1 VAGTTT
7 TRRRR
12 LGLLA
17 ILALAF
23 ATALLVQPFG
33 YNQGA
38 HYALVRALAD
48 GTPRIDAYRDFSG
61 DIGYYKGHYYS
72 NKAPGLA
79 LVTLP
84 VYKAA
89 HALGLPSGVHVL
101 SLWGVLLPGILL
113 LLLVWRVADRAE
125 PGYGF
130 AAAFT
135 LGIATLVLPFLG
147 MYFAHILSALLGFA
161 AFAVLWSERDGPH
174 QRPWLVAA
182 AGFLAGFAVV
192 VEYPLAL
199 TAVVLGLYAISR
211 RPVFSRALVWTGG
224 VFVGL
229 VPLLAFNRW
238 AFGSFTQLSYSH
250 LVVNSKPGGPPIVAQ
265 PTKEAFQ
272 PRVAVELLLSAR
284 GLLTLAPIL
293 AVGITGAVFL
303 YRRRRAEALTMG
315 TIAGLFLLYN
325 TSFIYFGGFGPGPR
339 YLIPSLP
346 FAAVGLAAAYRRLPV
361 TTLALAAVSAGTM
374 LLATITEP
382 LLPNNEG
389 HGIQRFGDVA
399 HPSRWLDRLRDGT
412 FTDTVFA
419 HTGVGHGWLSIAPVL
434 IVVLAAVAL
443 AAASVG
449 RVDVARRDAECAAV
463 AVAGW
468 VVALLAA
475 PALLRHDRFEGG
487 VAGAWAVVALLVA
500 VVFACVET
508 RRGGLVR
515 GLAAAPLV
523 ALPFLR
529 DGPGWALAASALA
542 LALLAVARVARSRFT
557 LALRSS

>member
-1 VAGTTT
+1 MAGTTT

-38 HYALVRALAD
+38 HYALVRALSD

-79 LVTLP
+79 FVTLP
-84 VYKAA
+84 VYKVT

-101 SLWGVLLPGILL
+101 SLWGVLLPGVLL
-113 LLLVWRVADRAE
+113 LLLVWRVGDRIE

-130 AAAFT
+130 VAAFT

-147 MYFAHILSALLGFA
+147 MYFAHVLSALLGFA
-161 AFAVLWSERDGPH
+161 AFAVLWSERDGPR
-174 QRPWLVAA
+174 RPWLVAA
-182 AGFLAGFAVV
+182 AGLLAGFAVV
-192 VEYPLAL
+192 
-199 TAVVLGLYAISR
+199 LGFYAISR
-211 RPVFSRALVWTGG
+211 RPVLRRGLVWTAG

-229 VPLLAFNRW
+229 LPLLAFNQW

-250 LVVNSKPGGPPIVAQ
+250 LVVSSKGGHVVVAQ
-265 PTKEAFQ
+265 PSRHGFQ
-272 PRVAVELLLSAR
+272 PRVAVELLLSSR
-284 GLLTLAPIL
+284 GLLTLAPVVAL
-293 AVGITGAVFL
+293 GIAGAVFL
-303 YRRRRAEALTMG
+303 YRRRRAEALTIG
-315 TIAGLFLLYN
+315 AIAGSFLLYN

-339 YLIPSLP
+339 YLIPALP
-346 FAAVGLAAAYRRLPV
+346 FAAVGLAAAYRSVPV
-361 TTLALAAVSAGTM
+361 TTLALAGISAGAM

-389 HGIQRFGDVA
+389 PGIVRFGDVA

-419 HTGVGHGWLSIAPVL
+419 HAGLGHGWLSIAPVL
-434 IVVLAAVAL
+434 VVVVAAVAL
-443 AAASVG
+443 AAAAVG
-449 RVDVARRDAECAAV
+449 RLEVTRRDAECAAV

-468 VVALLAA
+468 LVALLAA
-475 PALLRHDRFEGG
+475 PELLHHDRFEGG
-487 VAGAWAVVALLVA
+487 VAGVWAVVALLVA
-500 VVFACVET
+500 VVLACVEA
-508 RRGGLVR
+508 RRGGLLR
-515 GLAAAPLV
+515 ALPAAPLV

-529 DGPGWALAASALA
+529 DRPSWALAVALLA
-542 LALLAVARVARSRFT
+542 LALLAADRVRGKKRA
-557 LALRSS
+557 LAPFC

>member
-79 LVTLP
+79 FVTLP
-84 VYKAA
+84 VYKVA

-113 LLLVWRVADRAE
+113 LLLVWRVGDRVE

-147 MYFAHILSALLGFA
+147 MFFAHILSALLGFA
-161 AFAVLWSERDGPH
+161 AFAVLWSERDGP
-174 QRPWLVAA
+174 QRLRRVAA
-182 AGFLAGFAVV
+182 GGFLAGFAVV

-199 TAVVLGLYAISR
+199 TAVVLGCFAITR
-211 RPVFSRALVWTGG
+211 RPFLKRGLVWTGG
-224 VFVGL
+224 VFIGL
-229 VPLLAFNRW
+229 LPLLAFNQW

-250 LVVNSKPGGPPIVAQ
+250 LVVNSKPGGPPIVAH
-265 PTKEAFQ
+265 PTKETFQ

-284 GLLTLAPIL
+284 GLLTLAPVV
-293 AVGITGAVFL
+293 AVGIAGAFFI
-303 YRRRRAEALTMG
+303 YRRRRVEALTIG
-315 TIAGLFLLYN
+315 ALAVLFLLYN

-339 YLIPSLP
+339 YLIPALP
-346 FAAVGLAAAYRRLPV
+346 FAAVGLAAAYRRVPA
-361 TTLALAAVSAGTM
+361 TTLAPAGISAGAM

-389 HGIQRFGDVA
+389 AGIPRFGDVA

-419 HTGVGHGWLSIAPVL
+419 HAGLGHGWLSIAPVL
-434 IVVLAAVAL
+434 VVFGAAMALAGAAV
-443 AAASVG
+443 G
-449 RVDVARRDAECAAV
+449 RIDVTRRDAECAVV
-463 AVAGW
+463 AVGGW
-468 VVALLAA
+468 LVALFAA
-475 PALLRHDRFEGG
+475 PELLHHDRFEGG
-487 VAGAWAVVALLVA
+487 VAGVWTVVALLG
-500 VVFACVET
+500 VVVLACA
-508 RRGGLVR
+508 RSSRGGLGRAVP
-515 GLAAAPLV
+515 ATPLV
-523 ALPFLR
+523 ALPCLR
-529 DGPGWALAASALA
+529 DRPSWALAV
-542 LALLAVARVARSRFT
+542 ALLGPALLMAADAARRRA
-557 LALRSS
+557 

>member
-1 VAGTTT
+1 MAGTTT

-38 HYALVRALAD
+38 HYALVRALSD
-48 GTPRIDAYRDFSG
+48 GTPRIDGYRDFSG
-61 DIGYYKGHYYS
+61 DIGYYRGHYYS

-79 LVTLP
+79 FVTLP
-84 VYKAA
+84 VYKIA

-101 SLWGVLLPGILL
+101 SLWGVLLPGVLL
-113 LLLVWRVADRAE
+113 LLLVWRVGDRIE

-135 LGIATLVLPFLG
+135 LGVGTLVLPFLG
-147 MYFAHILSALLGFA
+147 MYFAHVLSALLGFA
-161 AFAVLWSERDGPH
+161 AFAVLWSERDGP

-182 AGFLAGFAVV
+182 AGLLAGFAVV

-199 TAVVLGLYAISR
+199 SAVVLGFYASSR
-211 RPVFSRALVWTGG
+211 RPVLRRGLVWTAG
-224 VFVGL
+224 VVVGL
-229 VPLLAFNRW
+229 LPLLAFNQW

-250 LVVNSKPGGPPIVAQ
+250 LVVNSKGGNVIVAQ
-265 PTKEAFQ
+265 PNRQGFQ
-272 PRVAVELLLSAR
+272 PRVAVELLLSPR
-284 GLLTLAPIL
+284 GLLTLAPIVAL
-293 AVGITGAVFL
+293 GIAGAVFL
-303 YRRRRAEALTMG
+303 YRRRRAEALTIG
-315 TIAGLFLLYN
+315 AVAGSFLLYN

-339 YLIPSLP
+339 YLIPALP
-346 FAAVGLAAAYRRLPV
+346 FAVVGLAAAYRRIPV
-361 TTLALAAVSAGTM
+361 TTLALAGVSAAAM
-374 LLATITEP
+374 VLATITEP

-389 HGIQRFGDVA
+389 PGIVRFGDVA

-419 HTGVGHGWLSIAPVL
+419 HAGLGHGWLSIAPVL
-434 IVVLAAVAL
+434 VVVASAVAL
-443 AAASVG
+443 AAAAVG
-449 RVDVARRDAECAAV
+449 RLEVARRDAECAAV

-468 VVALLAA
+468 LVALLAA
-475 PALLRHDRFEGG
+475 PELLHHDRFEGG
-487 VAGAWAVVALLVA
+487 VAGVSGAVALLVA
-500 VVFACVET
+500 VVLACVET
-508 RRGGLVR
+508 SRGGLVR
-515 GLAAAPLV
+515 ALPAAPLV

-529 DGPGWALAASALA
+529 DRPSWALALVLLA
-542 LALLAVARVARSRFT
+542 LALLVADRVARSRR
-557 LALRSS
+557 AAAHA

>member
-1 VAGTTT
+1 MAGTTT

-79 LVTLP
+79 FVTLP
-84 VYKAA
+84 VYKVA

-113 LLLVWRVADRAE
+113 LLLVWRVGDRVE

-147 MYFAHILSALLGFA
+147 MYFAHVLSALLGFA
-161 AFAVLWSERDGPH
+161 AFAVLWSERDGP

-199 TAVVLGLYAISR
+199 IAVVLGFYAIAR
-211 RPVFSRALVWTGG
+211 RPVFRRGLVWTGG
-224 VFVGL
+224 AIVGL
-229 VPLLAFNRW
+229 LPLLAFNQW

-250 LVVNSKPGGPPIVAQ
+250 LVVNSKAGQVVVAQ
-265 PTKEAFQ
+265 PTKQAFQ
-272 PRVAVELLLSAR
+272 PRVAVELLLSSR
-284 GLLTLAPIL
+284 GLLTLAPIVAL
-293 AVGITGAVFL
+293 GIVGAVFV
-303 YRRRRAEALTMG
+303 YRRRRAEALTIG
-315 TIAGLFLLYN
+315 AIAVWFLLYN

-339 YLIPSLP
+339 YLIPALP
-346 FAAVGLAAAYRRLPV
+346 FAAVGLAAAYRRVSV
-361 TTLALAAVSAGTM
+361 TTLALAAVSAGAM

-389 HGIQRFGDVA
+389 RGIVRFGDVA

-419 HTGVGHGWLSIAPVL
+419 HAGLGHGWLSIAPVL
-434 IVVLAAVAL
+434 VVVVAAVAL
-443 AAASVG
+443 AAAAVG
-449 RVDVARRDAECAAV
+449 RLEFTRRDAECAAV

-468 VVALLAA
+468 LVALLAA
-475 PALLRHDRFEGG
+475 PELLHHDRFEGG
-487 VAGAWAVVALLVA
+487 VAGVWAVVALLVCI
-500 VVFACVET
+500 VLACVET
-508 RRGGLVR
+508 SRGGLVR
-515 GLAAAPLV
+515 AIPAAPLV

-529 DGPGWALAASALA
+529 DRPSWALAVALLA
-542 LALLAVARVARSRFT
+542 LALLVANRVIRSRRAVAHA
-557 LALRSS
+557 

>member
-1 VAGTTT
+1 MAGTTT

-79 LVTLP
+79 FVTLP
-84 VYKAA
+84 VYKVV

-113 LLLVWRVADRAE
+113 MLLVWRVGDRAE

-147 MYFAHILSALLGFA
+147 VYFAHELSALLGFA
-161 AFAVLWSERDGPH
+161 AFAVLWSERDRP
-174 QRPWLVAA
+174 QRLWLVAA

-199 TAVVLGLYAISR
+199 TAVVLGVYAISR
-211 RPVFSRALVWTGG
+211 RPVLERGLVWTGG

-229 VPLLAFNRW
+229 LPLLAFNQW

-250 LVVNSKPGGPPIVAQ
+250 LVVKSKSGGPVVVVQ
-265 PTKEAFQ
+265 PAKQAFQ

-284 GLLTLAPIL
+284 GLLTLAPIV
-293 AVGITGAVFL
+293 AVGIAGAVFL
-303 YRRRRAEALTMG
+303 YRRRRAEALTIG
-315 TIAGLFLLYN
+315 AVAFWFLLYN

-339 YLIPSLP
+339 YLIPALP
-346 FAAVGLAAAYRRLPV
+346 FAAVGLAAAYRRAPV
-361 TTLALAAVSAGTM
+361 TTLALAAVSAGAM

-389 HGIQRFGDVA
+389 HGIVRFGDVA

-419 HTGVGHGWLSIAPVL
+419 HAGIGHGWLSIAPVL
-434 IVVLAAVAL
+434 VVVAGAVAL

-449 RVDVARRDAECAAV
+449 RLDVTRRDAECAAV
-463 AVAGW
+463 AAAGW
-468 VVALLAA
+468 LVALLAA
-475 PALLRHDRFEGG
+475 PELLRHDRFEGG
-487 VAGAWAVVALLVA
+487 VAGVWAVVALLVS

-508 RRGGLVR
+508 RRSGLLR
-515 GLAAAPLV
+515 ALPAAPLV

-529 DGPGWALAASALA
+529 DRPEWALAVALLA
-542 LALLAVARVARSRFT
+542 LALLAAGRLAASTAASRKP
-557 LALRSS
+557 A

>member
-1 VAGTTT
+1 VAGTTS

-12 LGLLA
+12 FGLLA

-79 LVTLP
+79 FVTLP
-84 VYKAA
+84 VYKLV

-101 SLWGVLLPGILL
+101 SLWGVLLPGIIL
-113 LLLVWRVADRAE
+113 LLLVWRVGDRVE

-147 MYFAHILSALLGFA
+147 MYFAHVLSALLGFA
-161 AFAVLWSERDGPH
+161 AFVVLWSERDGPQ
-174 QRPWLVAA
+174 QRLWLVAA
-182 AGFLAGFAVV
+182 AGFLAGFAIV

-199 TAVVLGLYAISR
+199 TAIVLGVYAIAR
-211 RPVFSRALVWTGG
+211 RGLIKRGLVWTGG
-224 VFVGL
+224 VLVGL
-229 VPLLAFNRW
+229 LPLLAFNQW
-238 AFGSFTQLSYSH
+238 AFGSFKQLSYSH
-250 LVVNSKPGGPPIVAQ
+250 LVVNSKGGHVVVAQ

-284 GLLTLAPIL
+284 GLLTLAPVV
-293 AVGITGAVFL
+293 AVGIAGAVLL
-303 YRRRRAEALTMG
+303 YRRRRAEALTIG
-315 TIAGLFLLYN
+315 AIAVWFLLYN

-339 YLIPSLP
+339 YLIPALP
-346 FAAVGLAAAYRRLPV
+346 FAAVGLAAAYRRIPV

-389 HGIQRFGDVA
+389 GRIVRFGDVA

-419 HTGVGHGWLSIAPVL
+419 HAGLGHGWLSIAPVL
-434 IVVLAAVAL
+434 VVVLAAVAL

-449 RVDVARRDAECAAV
+449 RLDVTRRDAECAGV

-468 VVALLAA
+468 LVALLAA
-475 PALLRHDRFEGG
+475 PELLRHDRFEGG
-487 VAGAWAVVALLVA
+487 IAGAWAVVALLVA

-529 DGPGWALAASALA
+529 DGPGWALADAVLA
-542 LALLAVARVARSRFT
+542 LALITGAAVVERAH
-557 LALRSS
+557 AL

>member
-1 VAGTTT
+1 VAGTTS

-12 LGLLA
+12 FGLLA

-79 LVTLP
+79 FVTLP
-84 VYKAA
+84 VYKLV

-101 SLWGVLLPGILL
+101 SLWGVLLPGIIL
-113 LLLVWRVADRAE
+113 LLLVWRVGDRVE

-147 MYFAHILSALLGFA
+147 MYFAHVLSALLGFA
-161 AFAVLWSERDGPH
+161 AFAVLWSERDGPQH
-174 QRPWLVAA
+174 RLWLVAA

-199 TAVVLGLYAISR
+199 TAIVLGVYAIAR
-211 RPVFSRALVWTGG
+211 RGVIKRGLVWTAG
-224 VFVGL
+224 VLVGL
-229 VPLLAFNRW
+229 LPLLAFNQW

-250 LVVNSKPGGPPIVAQ
+250 LVVNSKGGHVVVAQ

-284 GLLTLAPIL
+284 GLLTLAPVV
-293 AVGITGAVFL
+293 AVGIAGAVLL
-303 YRRRRAEALTMG
+303 YRRRRAEALTIG
-315 TIAGLFLLYN
+315 AIAVWFLLYN

-339 YLIPSLP
+339 YLIPALP
-346 FAAVGLAAAYRRLPV
+346 FAAVGLAAAYRRVPA
-361 TTLALAAVSAGTM
+361 TTLALAAVSAATM

-389 HGIQRFGDVA
+389 GGIVRFGDVA

-419 HTGVGHGWLSIAPVL
+419 HAGLGHGWLSIAPVL
-434 IVVLAAVAL
+434 VVVLAAVAL

-449 RVDVARRDAECAAV
+449 RLDVTRRDAESAAV

-468 VVALLAA
+468 LLALLAA
-475 PALLRHDRFEGG
+475 PGLLLHDRFEGG

-529 DGPGWALAASALA
+529 DGPGWALAAAVLA
-542 LALLAVARVARSRFT
+542 LALITGAAVVERAH
-557 LALRSS
+557 AL

>member
-1 VAGTTT
+1 MAGTTT
-7 TRRRR
+7 KRRRR

-79 LVTLP
+79 FVTLP
-84 VYKAA
+84 VYEVA
-89 HALGLPSGVHVL
+89 HAVGLPSGVHVL

-113 LLLVWRVADRAE
+113 LLLVWRVGDRAE

-161 AFAVLWSERDGPH
+161 AFALLWWERDGP
-174 QRPWLVAA
+174 RRLWLVAA

-199 TAVVLGLYAISR
+199 TAVVLGCYAISR
-211 RPVFSRALVWTGG
+211 KPVLERGLVWTGG

-229 VPLLAFNRW
+229 LPLLAFNRW

-250 LVVNSKPGGPPIVAQ
+250 LVVSNKPGGPPIVYQ
-265 PTKEAFQ
+265 PTKQAFQ
-272 PRVAVELLLSAR
+272 PRVAVELLLSPR
-284 GLLTLAPIL
+284 GLLTLAPIV
-293 AVGITGAVFL
+293 AVGIAGAVFL
-303 YRRRRAEALTMG
+303 YRRRRAEALTIG
-315 TIAGLFLLYN
+315 AIAGLFLLYN
-325 TSFIYFGGFGPGPR
+325 TAFIYFGGFGPGPR
-339 YLIPSLP
+339 YLIPALP

-374 LLATITEP
+374 LLATVTEP

-389 HGIQRFGDVA
+389 PGIRRFGDVA
-399 HPSRWLDRLRDGT
+399 HPSHWLDRLRDGS

-419 HTGVGHGWLSIAPVL
+419 HAGLGHGWLSIGPVL
-434 IVVLAAVAL
+434 VVVLAAVAL
-443 AAASVG
+443 AAASLG
-449 RVDVARRDAECAAV
+449 RLEVARRDAECAAV
-463 AVAGW
+463 AFAGW
-468 VVALLAA
+468 LVALLAA
-475 PALLRHDRFEGG
+475 PELLHHDRFEGG
-487 VAGAWAVVALLVA
+487 VAGVWTVVALLFALVL
-500 VVFACVET
+500 ACVAT
-508 RRGGLVR
+508 SRGGPARALPAV
-515 GLAAAPLV
+515 LLV

-529 DGPGWALAASALA
+529 DRPVWALGVALLA
-542 LALLAVARVARSRFT
+542 LALLAARSLPPRRMKP
-557 LALRSS
+557 A

>member
-1 VAGTTT
+1 VAGTIT

-17 ILALAF
+17 ILVLAF

-79 LVTLP
+79 FVTLP
-84 VYKAA
+84 VYEAA

-161 AFAVLWSERDGPH
+161 AFAVLWSERDGPPH
-174 QRPWLVAA
+174 LRLVAA

-199 TAVVLGLYAISR
+199 TAVVLGCYAISR
-211 RPVFSRALVWTGG
+211 RPVLKRGLVWTGG
-224 VFVGL
+224 VLVGL
-229 VPLLAFNRW
+229 LPLLAFNRW

-250 LVVNSKPGGPPIVAQ
+250 LVVNNKPGSPPLVYQ
-265 PTKEAFQ
+265 PAKQAFE

-284 GLLTLAPIL
+284 GLLTLAPIV
-293 AVGITGAVFL
+293 AVGIAGAVFL
-303 YRRRRAEALTMG
+303 YRRRRAEALTIG
-315 TIAGLFLLYN
+315 AIAGLFLLYN
-325 TSFIYFGGFGPGPR
+325 TAFIYFGGFGPGPR
-339 YLIPSLP
+339 YLIPALP
-346 FAAVGLAAAYRRLPV
+346 FAAVGLAAAYRRVPA
-361 TTLALAAVSAGTM
+361 TTLALAAVSAATM
-374 LLATITEP
+374 LLATVTEP

-389 HGIQRFGDVA
+389 RGIPRFGDVA
-399 HPSRWLDRLRDGT
+399 HPSHWLDRLRDGS

-419 HTGVGHGWLSIAPVL
+419 HAGLGHGWLSIAPVL
-434 IVVLAAVAL
+434 LVVVAAIAL
-443 AAASVG
+443 AAASAG
-449 RVDVARRDAECAAV
+449 RLDVSRRDAECAAV
-463 AVAGW
+463 AIAGW
-468 VVALLAA
+468 LVSLLAA
-475 PALLRHDRFEGG
+475 PELLHHDRFEGG
-487 VAGAWAVVALLVA
+487 VAGVWAVGGLLLA
-500 VVFACVET
+500 VVLACIET
-508 RRGGLVR
+508 RRGGLAR
-515 GLAAAPLV
+515 ALPAAPAL

-529 DGPGWALAASALA
+529 DRPVWALAVAVLA
-542 LALLAVARVARSRFT
+542 LALLAARSLPGRAVKPT
-557 LALRSS
+557 

>member
-7 TRRRR
+7 KPRRR

-79 LVTLP
+79 FVTLP
-84 VYKAA
+84 VYMVA

-113 LLLVWRVADRAE
+113 LLLVWRVGDRAE

-135 LGIATLVLPFLG
+135 LGIASLVLPFLG
-147 MYFAHILSALLGFA
+147 MYFAHILSALLGFG
-161 AFAVLWSERDGPH
+161 AFAVLWSERDGP
-174 QRPWLVAA
+174 QRLRLVAA

-199 TAVVLGLYAISR
+199 TAVVLGCYAISR
-211 RPVFSRALVWTGG
+211 NPVLKRGLVWTGG

-229 VPLLAFNRW
+229 LPLLAFNRW
-238 AFGSFTQLSYSH
+238 AFGSFTQLSYAH
-250 LVVNSKPGGPPIVAQ
+250 LVANNKPGVPPVVYKPAKQ
-265 PTKEAFQ
+265 PFQ
-272 PRVAVELLLSAR
+272 PRVAVELLLSPR
-284 GLLTLAPIL
+284 GLLTLAPIVAL
-293 AVGITGAVFL
+293 GIAGAVFL
-303 YRRRRAEALTMG
+303 YRRRRAEALTIG
-315 TIAGLFLLYN
+315 AIAGLFLLYN
-325 TSFIYFGGFGPGPR
+325 TAFIYFGGFGPGPR
-339 YLIPSLP
+339 YLIPALP
-346 FAAVGLAAAYRRLPV
+346 YAAVGLAAAYRRLPV

-374 LLATITEP
+374 LLATVTEP

-389 HGIQRFGDVA
+389 PGIRRFGDVA
-399 HPSRWLDRLRDGT
+399 HPSHWLARLRDGR

-419 HTGVGHGWLSIAPVL
+419 HAGLGRGWLSIAPVL
-434 IVVLAAVAL
+434 LVVAAAVAL

-449 RVDVARRDAECAAV
+449 RLDVLRRDVECAAV
-463 AVAGW
+463 ALAGW
-468 VVALLAA
+468 LVALLAA
-475 PALLRHDRFEGG
+475 PELLHHDRFEGG
-487 VAGAWAVVALLVA
+487 VAGVWAVVALLVA
-500 VVFACVET
+500 VVVACMET
-508 RRGGLVR
+508 RRSGFGH
-515 GLAAAPLV
+515 AFPAAPLAV
-523 ALPFLR
+523 LPFLR
-529 DGPGWALAASALA
+529 DRPSWALAVALIASG
-542 LALLAVARVARSRFT
+542 LLVTARIAAPRFT
-557 LALRSS
+557 SRLRSS

>member
-1 VAGTTT
+1 VAGTTS

-79 LVTLP
+79 FVTLP
-84 VYKAA
+84 VYKLV

-101 SLWGVLLPGILL
+101 SLWGVLLPGIIL
-113 LLLVWRVADRAE
+113 LLLVWRVGDRVE

-147 MYFAHILSALLGFA
+147 MYFAHVLSALLGFA
-161 AFAVLWSERDGPH
+161 AFVVLWSERDGPQ
-174 QRPWLVAA
+174 QRLWLVAA

-199 TAVVLGLYAISR
+199 TAIVLGVYAIAR
-211 RPVFSRALVWTGG
+211 RGLIKRGLVWTGG
-224 VFVGL
+224 VLVGL
-229 VPLLAFNRW
+229 LPLLAFNQW

-250 LVVNSKPGGPPIVAQ
+250 LVVNSKGGHVVVAQ

-284 GLLTLAPIL
+284 GLLTLAPVV
-293 AVGITGAVFL
+293 AVGIAGAVLL
-303 YRRRRAEALTMG
+303 YRRRRAEALTIG
-315 TIAGLFLLYN
+315 AIAVWFLLYN

-339 YLIPSLP
+339 YLIPALP
-346 FAAVGLAAAYRRLPV
+346 FAAVGLAAAYRRIPV

-389 HGIQRFGDVA
+389 GRIVRFGDVA

-419 HTGVGHGWLSIAPVL
+419 HAGLGHGWLSIAPVL
-434 IVVLAAVAL
+434 VVVLAAVAL

-449 RVDVARRDAECAAV
+449 RLDVTRRDAECAGV

-468 VVALLAA
+468 LVALLAA
-475 PALLRHDRFEGG
+475 PELLRHDRFEGG
-487 VAGAWAVVALLVA
+487 IAGAWAVVALLVA

-529 DGPGWALAASALA
+529 DGPDWALAAAVLA
-542 LALLAVARVARSRFT
+542 LALITGA
-557 LALRSS
+557 ALVERAHAL

>member
-23 ATALLVQPFG
+23 VAALLVQPFG

-38 HYALVRALAD
+38 HYALVRALSD

-79 LVTLP
+79 FATLP
-84 VYKAA
+84 VYKVA

-101 SLWGVLLPGILL
+101 SLWGVLLPGVLL
-113 LLLVWRVADRAE
+113 LLLVWRVGDRIE

-147 MYFAHILSALLGFA
+147 MYFAHVLSALLGFA
-161 AFAVLWSERDGPH
+161 AFAVLWSERDGP

-182 AGFLAGFAVV
+182 AGLLAGFAVV

-199 TAVVLGLYAISR
+199 IAVVLGFYVISR
-211 RPVFSRALVWTGG
+211 GPVLKRGLVWTGG
-224 VFVGL
+224 VVVGL
-229 VPLLAFNRW
+229 LPLLAFNQW

-250 LVVNSKPGGPPIVAQ
+250 LVVNSKRDNVVVAQ
-265 PTKEAFQ
+265 PNPQGFQ
-272 PRVAVELLLSAR
+272 PRVAVELLLSPR
-284 GLLTLAPIL
+284 GLLTLAPVVAL
-293 AVGITGAVFL
+293 GIAGAVFL
-303 YRRRRAEALTMG
+303 YRRRRAEALTIG
-315 TIAGLFLLYN
+315 AVAGSFLLYN

-339 YLIPSLP
+339 YLIPALP
-346 FAAVGLAAAYRRLPV
+346 FAVVGLAAAYRRVPA
-361 TTLALAAVSAGTM
+361 TTVALAAVSAAAM
-374 LLATITEP
+374 VLATITEP

-389 HGIQRFGDVA
+389 PGIVRFGDVA

-419 HTGVGHGWLSIAPVL
+419 HGGLGHGWLSIAPVL
-434 IVVLAAVAL
+434 LVLGAAVAL
-443 AAASVG
+443 AAAAVG
-449 RVDVARRDAECAAV
+449 RLEVARRDAECAGV

-468 VVALLAA
+468 LVALLAA
-475 PALLRHDRFEGG
+475 PELLHHDRFEGG
-487 VAGAWAVVALLVA
+487 IAGVWAAVALLVA
-500 VVFACVET
+500 VVVACAET
-508 RRGGLVR
+508 SRGGLVR
-515 GLAAAPLV
+515 ALPAAPLV

-529 DGPGWALAASALA
+529 DRPSWALPVALLA
-542 LALLAVARVARSRFT
+542 LALLVADRVARSRRVV
-557 LALRSS
+557 AHA